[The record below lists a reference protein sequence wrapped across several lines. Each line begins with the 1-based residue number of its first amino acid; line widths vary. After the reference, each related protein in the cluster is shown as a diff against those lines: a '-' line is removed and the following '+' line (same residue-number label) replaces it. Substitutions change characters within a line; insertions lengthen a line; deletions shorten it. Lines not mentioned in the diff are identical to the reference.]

1 MMPRKFTMETL
12 STRSTEMVAVLN
24 LILNTYC
31 NTQGK
36 LVNLKMFMSM
46 RLLKMKKEVIPQNEE
61 TL

>member
-1 MMPRKFTMETL
+1 METL